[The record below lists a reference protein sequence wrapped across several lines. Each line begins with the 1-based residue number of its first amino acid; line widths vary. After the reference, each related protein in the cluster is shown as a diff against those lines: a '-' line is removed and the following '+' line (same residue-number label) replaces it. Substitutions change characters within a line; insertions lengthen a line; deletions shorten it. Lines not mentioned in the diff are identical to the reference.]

1 MNKKQKRNLLLLLAA
16 VLLCGGLYLGLH
28 WYNDRPQS
36 PVEETAALAGEMGEI
51 VSLRY
56 SNVEGE
62 LNFQK
67 KDGVWR
73 WEGDADYP
81 LDTNKVESTAQVI
94 ASLTPLRTLDVQQMD
109 SLEAYGLAEPSCTAQ
124 ITDEN
129 GKTFSLSLGGSV
141 SSSYY
146 LQRQGDSTVY
156 VVGSTLC
163 SHLEETIED
172 LLLLDSIPRLTEH
185 NLRSLCI
192 SGRVT
197 VNLTPTATEQTDDS
211 GNETTVVTWD
221 CQGTDVTE
229 NQRIKDLLSQL
240 KSLSFTG
247 NLDYSG
253 SSDATQPDIS
263 FIYRSIE
270 STSEVIL
277 VTSCGSTIHSS
288 APTTDLTALTS
299 SHGSAASSA
308 ATRSRCSAS
317 CLRWLFLPVRRE
329 LMVWPMTIIGVIAAK
344 SR

>member
-16 VLLCGGLYLGLH
+16 VVLCGGLYLGLR

-36 PVEETAALAGEMGEI
+36 PAEETAALAGEMGEI

-56 SNVEGE
+56 SNAEGE
-62 LNFQK
+62 LSFQK

-81 LDTNKVESTAQVI
+81 LDTSKVESTAQVI
-94 ASLTPLRTLDVQQMD
+94 ASLTPMRTLDVQQMD

-156 VVGSTLC
+156 VVGSTLS

-172 LLLLDSIPRLTEH
+172 LFLLDSIPSLTEH

-247 NLDYSG
+247 SLDYSG
-253 SSDATQPDIS
+253 SSDATQRYGLDAPLLIITAVYQDEDAQPITLTLTVGRQQEDGS
-263 FIYRSIE
+263 YAVRMGDSHQINRLSADALE
-270 STSEVIL
+270 S
-277 VTSCGSTIHSS
+277 
-288 APTTDLTALTS
+288 ALLLAE
-299 SHGSAASSA
+299 HGLES
-308 ATRSRCSAS
+308 
-317 CLRWLFLPVRRE
+317 
-329 LMVWPMTIIGVIAAK
+329 
-344 SR
+344 

>member
-1 MNKKQKRNLLLLLAA
+1 M
-16 VLLCGGLYLGLH
+16 VLCGGLYLGLR

-36 PVEETAALAGEMGEI
+36 PAEETAALAGEMGEI

-56 SNVEGE
+56 RNAEGE
-62 LNFQK
+62 LSFQK

-81 LDTNKVESTAQVI
+81 LDTSKVESTAQVI
-94 ASLTPLRTLDVQQMD
+94 ASLTPMRTLDVQQMD
-109 SLEAYGLAEPSCTAQ
+109 SLEAYGLTEPSCTAQ

-156 VVGSTLC
+156 VVGSTLS

-172 LLLLDSIPRLTEH
+172 LLLLDSIPSLTEH

-247 NLDYSG
+247 SLDYSG
-253 SSDATQPDIS
+253 SSDATQRYGLDAPLLIITAVYQDEDAQPITLTLTVGRQQEDGS
-263 FIYRSIE
+263 YAVRMGDSHQINRLSADALE
-270 STSEVIL
+270 S
-277 VTSCGSTIHSS
+277 
-288 APTTDLTALTS
+288 ALLLAE
-299 SHGSAASSA
+299 HGLES
-308 ATRSRCSAS
+308 
-317 CLRWLFLPVRRE
+317 
-329 LMVWPMTIIGVIAAK
+329 
-344 SR
+344 